1 MESESKE
8 EENVVHIL
16 YEFPWGQDS
25 VEVIRNHGSQFL
37 ESASPPI
44 RELMSSGQNSKVMLF
59 ASVLFSHFLPSF
71 SEIKIIFFGGF
82 QNNKVQV
89 RVFPLNTFE

>member
-44 RELMSSGQNSKVMLF
+44 KELMSSGQNSKVMLF

-71 SEIKIIFFGGF
+71 SEITFFFLKISKKKYKI
-82 QNNKVQV
+82 
-89 RVFPLNTFE
+89 EM